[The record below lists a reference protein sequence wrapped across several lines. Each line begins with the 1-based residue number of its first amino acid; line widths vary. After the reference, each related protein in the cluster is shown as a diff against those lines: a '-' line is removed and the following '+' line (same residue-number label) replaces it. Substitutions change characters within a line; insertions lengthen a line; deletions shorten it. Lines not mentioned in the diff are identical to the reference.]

1 MKKKSGFISKWKK
14 FANKVARV
22 QTVILMSI
30 IYFLIVP
37 FFSLIRFS
45 DPLKIKIKKK
55 RDSYWEPKEEI
66 DISVDNM
73 KHLG

>member
-37 FFSLIRFS
+37 FFSLIRLS
-45 DPLKIKIKKK
+45 DPLKKKIKKK
-55 RDSYWEPKEEI
+55 CDSYWEPKKDI
-66 DISVDNM
+66 DISIDNM
-73 KHLG
+73 KRLG